1 MSCGLRVAM
10 ALREPPGA
18 TADAMSERSDTTS
31 AGSTTPSEAAAR
43 VADAR
48 ARETRAWRC
57 RAARD
62 KLRIVDRAVEEY
74 YSHLA
79 ELDAYERDVAEYR
92 RRHAEIEAMEAPR
105 RAARETR
112 IAARRAVA
120 DADDDDVVSSV
131 TSEDEPD
138 PFRALG
144 PAPTP
149 PTPRDPMNDPIVAPD
164 GAEGPPLF
172 LLACAA
178 MEGAGDDAV
187 SLAKQLMSIGADPN
201 SRGNRPQHGKNLP
214 TLCLLIGALEAFSDP
229 PDEKAAMMESTAASV
244 SDDDQA
250 SPRSVVGGP
259 APSERS
265 EGEEVAPSEIAP
277 SEVAPSEGSSAAAYP
292 ALRAGTSPEARA
304 ETLKNFATA
313 IMAAE
318 GADVSL
324 VGVLGPYRD
333 ARSAALT
340 ETYRGV
346 VPYLGATRTRGA
358 PLFLAVVAATSAT
371 TPEIAELCLDL
382 AARLLVAGADPN
394 ARGDTPGRGRRCGRQ
409 LTPLALALAAI
420 EETAADEDRGGRPVP
435 LVRLAAT
442 ILAADGVDASLA
454 SEFTHAPTAEEY
466 KSRRVA
472 PGECGA
478 NASRAPFTASGP
490 PLWQA
495 ACAAAE
501 GAGAPAVA
509 IFRAILRAGGDASCV
524 GSRPGHCGPGTPL
537 LAMCVSALE
546 GRSARAR
553 DASWWPRG
561 SSVAGSRV
569 PSVLS
574 APGDAKTT
582 NAATGVGAFGD
593 GTRRGAFGAG
603 GEGGPAPATSRRT
616 SRQHLD
622 FLRPPLVGWKGRC
635 SRRWTRRTSSPRR
648 IATRASPRP

>member
-74 YSHLA
+74 YNHLA

-409 LTPLALALAAI
+409 LTPLALALAAL

-435 LVRLAAT
+435 PRLAAT

-509 IFRAILRAGGDASCV
+509 IFRAILRRAVTRRASDRDRDTAAPGRRCWRCASARSRVDPRARETRVGGRAGPPSRDRA
-524 GSRPGHCGPGTPL
+524 SRPCYPRRATRKRRTRRR
-537 LAMCVSALE
+537 ASAP
-546 GRSARAR
+546 SATGR
-553 DASWWPRG
+553 DAAP
-561 SSVAGSRV
+561 
-569 PSVLS
+569 S
-574 APGDAKTT
+574 AP
-582 NAATGVGAFGD
+582 V
-593 GTRRGAFGAG
+593 
-603 GEGGPAPATSRRT
+603 APADPHPPTSRP
-616 SRQHLD
+616 HLAV
-622 FLRPPLVGWKGRC
+622 LRPPLVGWKGRC

-648 IATRASPRP
+648 IATRASPRR